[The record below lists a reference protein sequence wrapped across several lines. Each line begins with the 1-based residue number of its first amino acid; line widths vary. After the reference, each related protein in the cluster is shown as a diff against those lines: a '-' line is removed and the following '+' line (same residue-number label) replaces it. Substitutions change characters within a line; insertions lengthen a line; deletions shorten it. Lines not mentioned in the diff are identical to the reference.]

1 MSDKNLWPQ
10 INFEGGRT
18 PRSILADQA
27 NSLSDMT
34 KNVLVGRVYRR
45 DMPNKPNRL
54 YYGFEMIAPALGN
67 YTYNILYMEYNLIGN
82 YPVGII
88 WGDQV
93 LEANSESEFLTVLK
107 DIFKDESTIN
117 IIRSLYT
124 QSVDE

>member
-1 MSDKNLWPQ
+1 MSTDNLWPELDL
-10 INFEGGRT
+10 EGGRT

-27 NSLSDMT
+27 NSLSEMT
-34 KNVLVGRVYRR
+34 KNVIVGKVYRR
-45 DMPNKPNRL
+45 EVPKRPDRL
-54 YYGFEMIAPALGN
+54 YYGFDIVAPSLGN

-88 WGDQV
+88 WGDKV
-93 LEANSESEFLTVLK
+93 YEPESEVSFLSVLK
-107 DIFKDESTIN
+107 DIFGDESTIN